1 MSVTYNHIVHITTYG
16 YDGGMKR
23 FLAFFIILIAV
34 GIYSSPSIRQYDRP
48 HQTKIYSD
56 IGKKLLLGDHL
67 MMYTSIIDRAFYPK
81 GKVTIVEKDETLYL
95 DGFEHTRAGFIK
107 MNGIITEVHKDRF
120 VFDGTIHLYQN
131 LFGPR
136 FSGIPYVPGQLDCV
150 GSGLYTFYMDKEQNA
165 GEELAYLLIPRKD
178 YDGDTE
184 YWFIS
189 RERQICTKNG
199 DPEKYP
205 EYDHINILI
214 FMLDDIIKN

>member
-23 FLAFFIILIAV
+23 FLAFFVILIAV

-81 GKVTIVEKDETLYL
+81 GKVTIIEKDETLYL

-131 LFGPR
+131 LFSR
-136 FSGIPYVPGQLDCV
+136 NSSAIPYVPGQLDCV
-150 GSGLYTFYMDKEQNA
+150 GSGLYTFYM
-165 GEELAYLLIPRKD
+165 GELENGSESAAYWMIHRKSEG
-178 YDGDTE
+178 YTE
-184 YWFIS
+184 YWFLKKPQKTCI
-189 RERQICTKNG
+189 KNG
-199 DPEKYP
+199 PSNKGAS
-205 EYDHINILI
+205 YDDFSVTI
-214 FMLDDIIKN
+214 FIGHDIIKN

>member
-1 MSVTYNHIVHITTYG
+1 MSVTHNHIVHTTTYG

-67 MMYTSIIDRAFYPK
+67 MMYGDIIDRSFYPK
-81 GKVTIVEKDETLYL
+81 GKVTIVEKDATLYL

-120 VFDGTIHLYQN
+120 VFDGTIHLYHN
-131 LFGPR
+131 LFSR
-136 FSGIPYVPGQLDCV
+136 NSSAIPYVPGQLDCV
-150 GSGLYTFYMDKEQNA
+150 GSGLYTFDVEKAENG
-165 GEELAYLLIPRKD
+165 GEGLAYLMIPRKNNG
-178 YDGDTE
+178 YTE
-184 YWFIS
+184 YWIS
-189 RERQICTKNG
+189 KNTREMCVKNG
-199 DPEKYP
+199 DANILPKYKP
-205 EYDHINILI
+205 VGILI
-214 FMLDDIIKN
+214 FIGHDIIKN